1 MKIFVT
7 GGSRGI
13 GRRIV
18 TMALERGH
26 DVAFTYNSSND
37 GHIKQLLD
45 EAKKIAPN
53 QLCKGY
59 QLNVRNVEDVVRVT
73 DQVIDDFD
81 TIDTVINNAAIN
93 KNNLA
98 FNMTDEE
105 WHDVI
110 DTNLNGPFYIT
121 RQFLQVFLANRKG
134 HFVYVS
140 SIAKD
145 GISGQANYSASKA
158 GLVGL
163 SGTIAKEY
171 GVKGIT
177 SNVVVPGMFETDMV
191 KETLSSNLR
200 KFWLQHN
207 PMKRMGQLDELAEVA
222 LFLGSDAAS
231 FVNGQ
236 VISVTGGL
244 DWAE

>member
-1 MKIFVT
+1 MKIFIT

-26 DVAFTYNSSND
+26 DVAFTYNSSNAE
-37 GHIKQLLD
+37 HIEKLL
-45 EAKKIAPN
+45 EETKKLAPDRM
-53 QLCKGY
+53 CKGY
-59 QLNVRNVEDVVRVT
+59 QLNVRNVDDVVRVT
-73 DQVIDDFD
+73 DNVLDDFD
-81 TIDTVINNAAIN
+81 SIDTVINNAAIN
-93 KNNLA
+93 RNNLA
-98 FNMTDEE
+98 FHMTDEE

-110 DTNLNGPFYIT
+110 DTNLNGAFYII
-121 RQFLQVFLANRKG
+121 RQFLPVFLANRKG
-134 HFVYVS
+134 HFVSVS

-158 GLVGL
+158 GLIGL

-171 GVKGIT
+171 GIKGIT

-191 KETLSSNLR
+191 KETLSDNLR
-200 KFWLQHN
+200 KFWLLHN
-207 PMKRMGQLDELAEVA
+207 PMKRMGHLDELAEVA

-231 FVNGQ
+231 FINGQ

>member
-1 MKIFVT
+1 MKIFIT

-26 DVAFTYNSSND
+26 DVAFTYNSTKEEELKS
-37 GHIKQLLD
+37 LYE
-45 EAKKIAPN
+45 EAKRIAPER
-53 QLCKGY
+53 LCKGY
-59 QLNVRNVEDVVRVT
+59 QLNVRNVDDVTRVI
-73 DQVIDDFD
+73 DAVIDDFE

-98 FNMTDEE
+98 FHMSDEE

-110 DTNLNGPFYIT
+110 DTNLNGAFYVI
-121 RQFLQVFLANRKG
+121 RAFLPVFLANRKG
-134 HFVYVS
+134 HFVSVS

-158 GLVGL
+158 GLIGL

-171 GVKGIT
+171 GIKGIT
-177 SNVVVPGMFETDMV
+177 SNVVVPGMFETDMT
-191 KETLSSNLR
+191 KTTLSDNLR
-200 KFWLQHN
+200 KFWIQHN
-207 PMKRMGQLDELAEVA
+207 PMKRMGYLDELAEVA